1 MADAQNT
8 KWQVYRPEWYNERI
22 LETYISSPII
32 DKQNDKIG
40 TDTIKE
46 SMDFYMKYGVYSY
59 KHEEMP
65 VGLPLA
71 YKVKDGKVKIR
82 VGVHNKLPM
91 HDRVWEEMKI
101 YGDKGGSSIRGE
113 AEKQEKVCEGD
124 VCHNNISELS
134 LWSVSWVGNR
144 PANPE
149 ATVTQVAAAKE
160 QEPIKVTKQVTLDEV
175 EGMLEKIIERRGK
188 KYCLFAKK
196 DKRLLGCHSTR
207 AGAVNQERAIQARR
221 FSKMNE
227 ELDSILDM
235 IKKKPCEAGYEMI
248 GTKMLRGK
256 KVPNCVPL
264 GKAVASV
271 KVKAPKG
278 HHWMAY
284 KDGPVLM
291 LGDYEEHVGA
301 VEEFPFEVIEE
312 HDESRLLKA
321 EYQGSKVNLNKPFR
335 LKGENKKFGVYVKND
350 KGNIVQVKFGDPKMD
365 IKRDSPD
372 KRRNFRSRHNC
383 DSPGPKHKARYWSCK
398 MWSTS
403 SVTDILG
410 KIDKHIWDIAGI
422 KKCKV
427 LKGINK
433 ISKAPRTGRT
443 GRGMR
448 AFMAACVANAKQHLR
463 NYEGLQNV
471 KKPRAF
477 CAELWRDPGSFPGR
491 GPKMSPSRVRDQSG
505 RSFQNAMSQSGWKP
519 KERLRRGRTPSWSRK
534 R

>member
-1 MADAQNT
+1 MADAKDT

-22 LETYISSPII
+22 LETYISSPIV

-71 YKVKDGKVKIR
+71 YKVKNGKVKIR
-82 VGVHNKLPM
+82 VGIHDKLPM
-91 HDRVWEEMKI
+91 HTRVWDEMKI

-149 ATVTQVAAAKE
+149 ATVTEVAAAKAD
-160 QEPIKVTKQVTLDEV
+160 EPIKVTKQITLDEV
-175 EGMLEKIIERRGK
+175 EGMLEKIIARRGK

-196 DKRLLGCHSTR
+196 DRKLLGCHSTR

-227 ELDSILDM
+227 SLDEILEKYVN
-235 IKKKPCEAGYEMI
+235 KKKPCEAGYEMI
-248 GTKMLRGK
+248 GTKFMRGK

-264 GKAVASV
+264 GKA
-271 KVKAPKG
+271 
-278 HHWMAY
+278 
-284 KDGPVLM
+284 
-291 LGDYEEHVGA
+291 
-301 VEEFPFEVIEE
+301 
-312 HDESRLLKA
+312 
-321 EYQGSKVNLNKPFR
+321 EYQGRKVELNKPFR
-335 LKGENKKFGVYVKND
+335 LKGENKKFGVYAKNE
-350 KGNIVQVKFGDPKMD
+350 KGNTVQVKFGDPKMD

-372 KRRNFRSRHNC
+372 KRRNFRARHNC

-422 KKCKV
+422 RKCKV
-427 LKGINK
+427 QKGINK
-433 ISKAPRTGRT
+433 ISKAPKSRTGRT
-443 GRGMR
+443 QRGMS
-448 AFMAACVANAKQHLR
+448 AFMAACVANAKTHLR
-463 NYEGLQNV
+463 NYDGLQNV

-477 CAELWRDPGSFPGR
+477 CAELWRDPGTFPGR
-491 GPKMSPSRVRDQSG
+491 GPRMTSSRVRDQSG
-505 RSFQNAMSQSGWKP
+505 RAFQRAMSQSGWKP
-519 KERLRRGRTPSWSRK
+519 KERLRRGKKPSWSRK